1 MYSKQPHEQE
11 RCLLPSLWL
20 LNFICSF
27 AGISCPG
34 SDEPG
39 QDPDGLWSIFW
50 KDTVKPLPVISNRA
64 SGSHLSVITSFH
76 VTRPDLIDLDKVGN
90 ISQYVVFCFQNIK
103 VNNAIIKTILRVSLI
118 QTHIFPCVLYN
129 LYF

>member
-1 MYSKQPHEQE
+1 M
-11 RCLLPSLWL
+11 LAVTLWL
-20 LNFICSF
+20 LNFIYSF

-64 SGSHLSVITSFH
+64 RAVITSFH

-90 ISQYVVFCFQNIK
+90 ISQYAVFCFQNFK
-103 VNNAIIKTILRVSLI
+103 VNNAILRR
-118 QTHIFPCVLYN
+118 Y
-129 LYF
+129 